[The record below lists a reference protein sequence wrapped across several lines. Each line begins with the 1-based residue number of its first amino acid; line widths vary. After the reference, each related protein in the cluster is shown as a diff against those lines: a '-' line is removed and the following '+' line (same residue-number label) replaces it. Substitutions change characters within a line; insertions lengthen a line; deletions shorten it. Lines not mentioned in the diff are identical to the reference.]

1 MRMYSIQGGIVMSVL
16 TERALAAS
24 LRKLLEKKTLD
35 KITVKD
41 ITDDCGVNRQTFY
54 YHFHDVYDLIGWIFT
69 EEAKKYLSE
78 DIDGSNWKANVR
90 KITQRLIIDK
100 NFVMNI
106 FFSVNRMQLEKFIQ
120 NLVRPAFFTLSEEII
135 EENNIKI
142 EKEDYDF
149 VVDLYTFGLVGILT
163 EWLADGMKE
172 DYLDKLDKFLYMVD
186 GTMVI
191 TLRKFD
197 KES

>member
-1 MRMYSIQGGIVMSVL
+1 MSVL

-54 YHFHDVYDLIGWIFT
+54 YHFHDVYDLVGWIFT

-106 FFSVNRMQLEKFIQ
+106 FFSVNRRQLEKFMQ